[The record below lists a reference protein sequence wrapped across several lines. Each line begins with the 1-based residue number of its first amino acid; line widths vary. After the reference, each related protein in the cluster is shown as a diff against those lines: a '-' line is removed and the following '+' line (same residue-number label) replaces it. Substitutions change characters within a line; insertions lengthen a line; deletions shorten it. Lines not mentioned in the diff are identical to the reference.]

1 MHGPAPGA
9 EAVREDTGGAELKL
23 KIEQSP
29 ACQEVEITVRCA
41 QMDARLASLLEQI
54 RLYGFSVAGLR
65 DGRSYQVLLDEVLY
79 IETVEEKTFLYRSGD
94 VLECQSRLYE
104 LEEQLR
110 GTSFVRVSRSCLLNL
125 RRLESV
131 SPQFDGRFEARM
143 ENGETVVVN
152 RHYVKGF
159 KQRFGL

>member
-1 MHGPAPGA
+1 M
-9 EAVREDTGGAELKL
+9 KL

-29 ACQEVEITVRCA
+29 ACQEVEITVRYA

-54 RLYGFSVAGLR
+54 RLYGFSVTGLR
-65 DGRSYQVLLDEVLY
+65 DGRSYQVPLDEVLY

-143 ENGETVVVN
+143 ENGETVVIN